1 MNAEDPLF
9 ILYTSGSTGMPKGIV
24 HTTGGYLPILCLHF
38 VILLII
44 VMMKFIG
51 VVLMP
56 MTTGHS
62 YLVYGPLAMG
72 AHTVIFEGVPTYPDA
87 SRFWNIIDKHN
98 VNIFYTAP
106 TAIRSL
112 LSMGNDYV
120 KKTELSSLR
129 ILGTVGEPINVDAWN
144 WYYELIGNSK
154 CPIVDTWWQTE
165 TGGHMITPIPYLW
178 DLKPGK
184 PTLPSLGINAVLID
198 EQQNEIQGK
207 GQGSLCIKDSWPGQA
222 RTIYGNHEKFYK
234 TYFEDFPNYYYFTGD
249 GAERDADGYIRITG
263 RMDDV
268 LNVSGHRMGTA
279 EIENALDNDPRVAET
294 AVVGFKHDIKGEG
307 IYAFCILKDFVEYE
321 SKKKLIAKLIF
332 KIKTSIG
339 AIAKPDFIQIC
350 PDLPK
355 TRSGKIM
362 RRILRKIAN
371 DDIKDM
377 GDVSTLADSSV
388 VKRLIDG
395 RKNKNKFIE
404 KLDKGFNI

>member
-1 MNAEDPLF
+1 MVYSLF
-9 ILYTSGSTGMPKGIV
+9 TFRNTFDYRDDEVFWCSADVGWI
-24 HTTGGYLPILCLHF
+24 
-38 VILLII
+38 
-44 VMMKFIG
+44 
-51 VVLMP
+51 
-56 MTTGHS
+56 TGHS

-87 SRFWNIIDKHN
+87 SRFWNVIDKHK

-112 LSMGNDYV
+112 LSMGDDYV
-120 KKTELSSLR
+120 KKANLSSLR

-144 WYYELIGNSK
+144 WYYELVGNSK

-178 DLKPGK
+178 YLKPGK
-184 PTLPSLGINAVLID
+184 PTLPSLGVDIILID
-198 EQQNEIQGK
+198 DKQNEVQGQ

-222 RTIYGNHEKFYK
+222 RTIYGNHEKFYE
-234 TYFEDFPNYYYFTGD
+234 TYFKDFPNYYFTGD

-279 EIENALDNDPRVAET
+279 EIEDALDDDPRVAET
-294 AVVGFKHDIKGEG
+294 AVVGFKHDIKGEA
-307 IYAFCILKDFVEYE
+307 IYAFCILKNVVKYE
-321 SKKKLIAKLIF
+321 SEEKLIAELIS
-332 KIKTSIG
+332 KIRTAIG
-339 AIAKPDFIQIC
+339 AIATPDYIQIC
-350 PDLPK
+350 SDLPK

-371 DDIKDM
+371 DDIVNM
-377 GDVSTLADSSV
+377 GDTSTLADSSV
-388 VKRLIDG
+388 VQELIDG
-395 RKNKNKFIE
+395 RKNIK
-404 KLDKGFNI
+404 